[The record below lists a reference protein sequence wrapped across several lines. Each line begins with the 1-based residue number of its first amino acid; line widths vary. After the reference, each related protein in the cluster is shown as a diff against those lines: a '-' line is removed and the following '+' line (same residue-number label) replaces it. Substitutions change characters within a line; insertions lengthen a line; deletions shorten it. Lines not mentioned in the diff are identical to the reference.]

1 VKKRR
6 FMPVLVAGVYLLIV
20 LCGALRVPI
29 VPKVPWLGEIVRAFR
44 YGSGTDNS
52 YGFFAPAV
60 SDEMALDFQFASAKG
75 AWTESLDHFFTGES
89 RQRAGSCVDIF
100 AHIDDEEVQHR
111 TLESWARWAL
121 AREPQA
127 DKVRVCVKH
136 RAMPTMTDS
145 RNGAHPEWQEW
156 AWATFERGSN

>member
-1 VKKRR
+1 MRR
-6 FMPVLVAGVYLLIV
+6 PCIPAVIAGLYLIMV
-20 LCGALRVPI
+20 LCGALHVPL
-29 VPKVPWLGEIVRAFR
+29 VPKIPWVGGAVRAIR
-44 YGSGTDNS
+44 YYSGTDNS

-60 SDEMALDFQFASAKG
+60 SDEMALDFQYSNGKRE
-75 AWTESLDHFFTGES
+75 WTQSLDQCFTGES

-121 AREPQA
+121 SREPGA

-136 RAMPTMTDS
+136 RVMPTMRDYQDGE
-145 RNGAHPEWQEW
+145 RPEWQEW
-156 AWATFERGSN
+156 AWATFERE